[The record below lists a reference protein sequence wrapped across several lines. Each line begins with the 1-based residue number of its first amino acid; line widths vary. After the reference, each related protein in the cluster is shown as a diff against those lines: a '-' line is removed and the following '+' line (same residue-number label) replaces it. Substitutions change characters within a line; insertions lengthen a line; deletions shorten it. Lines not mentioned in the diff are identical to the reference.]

1 MKTRLVML
9 LLTLLLGVGT
19 AYSATQQEVDQRL
32 DFLFGSHQQYHD
44 FLTDLQKAVAAKD
57 KAKVAAMASYP
68 LKVGLKGKEKTFRN
82 PAALKKGYDSV
93 FTPELSKIILEQKYE
108 DLFARDRGVMVGDSG
123 QLWFSGVCADK
134 ACKKS
139 RVLIIRI
146 NQ

>member
-1 MKTRLVML
+1 MKTRLVIL
-9 LLTLLLGVGT
+9 LLTLFIGMGN
-19 AYSATQQEVDQRL
+19 AFSATVEEVDRRL
-32 DFLFGSHQQYHD
+32 DFLFGSHQPYHD
-44 FLTDLQKAVAAKD
+44 FLNELQQAVAAKD

-82 PAALKKGYDSV
+82 PAALKKSYNSV
-93 FTPELSKIILEQKYE
+93 FTPELSKVILSQKYE
-108 DLFARDRGVMVGDSG
+108 DLFARDQGVMVGDSG
-123 QLWFSGVCADK
+123 QLWFSGICADK